1 VKGLVMMALMA
12 VDQKYLNYYFGN
24 IWHTNSNPCIQ
35 NEKSGMLLLDK
46 IGLEDEVID
55 VGCGTNPFKGLIK
68 NLIGI
73 DPAFDQADVKCG
85 IDEFETDKKFDVA
98 LCLGSI
104 NFGDVTVIERQIT
117 KVVSL
122 LKPTARIYWRCNPG
136 QQDHPSKECENIN
149 FYTWSIDEH
158 IRLANKF
165 GFNLN
170 ECCWENNNRRIYA
183 EWIR

>member
-1 VKGLVMMALMA
+1 MTVN
-12 VDQKYLNYYFGN
+12 QEYLNYYFGN

-35 NEKSGMLLLDK
+35 IEKSGMLLLDK
-46 IGLEDEVID
+46 ISSADQVID

-73 DPAFDQADVKCG
+73 DPAFDQADVRCG
-85 IDEFETDKKFDVA
+85 IDEFETDQKFDVA

-104 NFGDVTVIERQIT
+104 NFGDVSDIERHIA

-136 QQDHPSKECENIN
+136 QQDHPSKECEEIN
-149 FYTWSIDEH
+149 FYPWSVSEH
-158 IRLANKF
+158 IRLADKF
-165 GFNLN
+165 GFDLV
-170 ECCWENNNRRIYA
+170 ECSWEKNNRRIYA
-183 EWIR
+183 EWTR